1 MSAVPPLTTE
11 SPETSRVRT
20 FESPS
25 PVPIRAPRAKKPAS
39 VVSTMFLK
47 DLVLQGWQALMRDRT
62 RSALTMLGIGWGL
75 VSVVLLLAYGQGLG
89 GCVLSAFLNM
99 GNNVI
104 VMWPG
109 QTSMQA
115 GGQRAGKAVKYELED
130 VEAIRDEV
138 PIIRAV
144 SGEIDRDLGFKIG
157 TRVVSLMT
165 RGVDMPYGQMRKL
178 DLDDGRYFNET
189 DFADHRRVVI
199 LGYNAAKKVFQGAPG
214 AGQHVEIGGLDFEV
228 IGTVRN
234 KIQDSMYQ
242 GPDNENAF
250 IPFALMRDLKNLRDP
265 DEIIIQPIAP
275 EQNKKALM
283 AAREVIARRHHFD
296 PKDDKATPEWDT
308 IEDRGMINAFSYGL
322 QAVLGLIGVCTLAVG
337 GIGVMNIMLVSVT
350 ERTREIGLRK
360 AIGARPRHILMQF
373 LLEALVLTFV
383 GGAIG
388 MLVAQFLTWV
398 IPPMPLYDEFYK
410 TTDHEGAIFLHASMG
425 VMIVSFTILSMVGIV
440 SGFFPALKAAR
451 MHPIEALRYE

>member
-1 MSAVPPLTTE
+1 
-11 SPETSRVRT
+11 
-20 FESPS
+20 
-25 PVPIRAPRAKKPAS
+25 
-39 VVSTMFLK
+39 MFMKELIS
-47 DLVLQGWQALMRDRT
+47 QGWQALMRDRM
-62 RSALTMLGIGWGL
+62 RSLLTMLGIVWGL

-89 GCVLSAFLNM
+89 GSVLHAFLNM

-104 VMWPG
+104 VLWPG
-109 QTSMQA
+109 QTSLQA
-115 GGQRAGKAVKYELED
+115 GGQRAGKKVNYEYAD

-138 PIIRAV
+138 PIVRAV
-144 SGEIDRDLGFKIG
+144 SAETDRDFAFKLG
-157 TRVVSLMT
+157 TRVVSLQV
-165 RGVDMPYGQMRKL
+165 RGVEMPYGQMRKL
-178 DLDDGRYFNET
+178 NLADGRYFNEG
-189 DFADHRRVVI
+189 DFTDHRRVVI
-199 LGYNAAKKVFQGAPG
+199 LGYEAAKKVFQGAPG
-214 AGQHVEIGGLDFEV
+214 VGQHVCIGGLDFEV
-228 IGTVRN
+228 IGTMRN

-308 IEDRGMINAFSYGL
+308 IEDRSMINAFSYGL

-360 AIGARPRHILMQF
+360 AIGARPRHILIQF

-425 VMIVSFTILSMVGIV
+425 VMIISFTILSMVGIV